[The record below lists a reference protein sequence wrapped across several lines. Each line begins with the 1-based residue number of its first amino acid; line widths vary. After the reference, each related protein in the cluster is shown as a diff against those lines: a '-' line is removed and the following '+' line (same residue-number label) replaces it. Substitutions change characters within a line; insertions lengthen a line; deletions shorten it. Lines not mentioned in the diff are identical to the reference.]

1 MALRVR
7 YLQLVLSTAAGPFGA
22 EVRFTDGLNV
32 LAAPNTSGKSTCV
45 MSILYALG
53 LEGML
58 GPSQS
63 PPLPDAMC
71 RRVMHEGREHVVI
84 ESRVRLEVENRR
96 KEFLTVERLVTGTNQ
111 ARQLIRATMGRALSL
126 PKDDYPRRD
135 FYVRTGGAAQGESGF
150 HRYLA
155 SFLGYTL
162 PNVPGAEK
170 EPVPLYLEC
179 LFPYFFVDQLTGWR
193 DIKSRMPSY
202 LRIPEM
208 TKRSAEYV
216 LDLDILHR
224 VQTDSTSLM
233 FFRQQIV

>member
-1 MALRVR
+1 VTLRIRHLQIALAT
-7 YLQLVLSTAAGPFGA
+7 QAGPFGV
-22 EVRFTDGLNV
+22 EVHFTDGLNV

-63 PPLPDAMC
+63 PPLPEAMW
-71 RRVMHEGREHVVI
+71 RRLTHDNEEVAVI
-84 ESRVRLEVENRR
+84 ESRVRLEVENHR
-96 KEFLTVERLVTGTNQ
+96 KEFLTVERLVTGRPQ
-111 ARQLIRATMGRALSL
+111 DRQLIRGVLGPALTA
-126 PKDDYPRRD
+126 PAETYQRKD
-135 FYVRTGGAAQGESGF
+135 FYVRTGGAMQGESGF

-155 SFLGYTL
+155 EFVGYDL
-162 PNVPGAEK
+162 PKVPGAEK

-179 LFPYFFVDQLTGWR
+179 LFPYFFVDQITGWR

-208 TKRSAEYV
+208 QKRSTEYI
-216 LDLDILHR
+216 LDLDILR
-224 VQTDSTSLM
+224 RAIE
-233 FFRQQIV
+233 RQELVPRPT